1 MSKRRHNKRGS
12 KCYQTGFFLFLIL
25 KFFKLN
31 FAFLYTIPKLFNFD
45 WFKKWNDFTC
55 LDATMKNIC
64 LDDVTKKVCCVW
76 RQRQFF
82 ALAFPWLTMKLHDCR
97 PVDNLVKLQTKDDG
111 LPLVFALFVN
121 SSGVYS
127 TKKYS
132 EILLT
137 KNNEIINHCK
147 NPTWF
152 TTSIFPQT

>member
-1 MSKRRHNKRGS
+1 MSKRHNKRGS

-25 KFFKLN
+25 KFFDLN
-31 FAFLYTIPKLFNFD
+31 FAFLYTIQKLFNFD
-45 WFKKWNDFTC
+45 CSILTSASAKFKKWNDFTC

-137 KNNEIINHCK
+137 K
-147 NPTWF
+147 TMRL
-152 TTSIFPQT
+152 